1 MIKSMTGFQSL
12 TRDEAEASVGVTIR
26 AVNHRY
32 LDLQLRLPAA
42 WVYLEPRLRALLQER
57 LSRGRVELSLSVQVR
72 HVPSVEV
79 EINEDVTR
87 ALAEAIGRLRENGL
101 VTGGLAAGD
110 LLRVPQAMAIRER
123 QVDPE
128 SPAFAQVA
136 AVIEAA
142 VSDAAAGLDAM
153 RTGEGAS
160 LRADLDRRTGLV
172 ARLMDTLAAAA
183 EEGRASLDAR
193 LRQRISELPLD
204 LQGEQ
209 AAVAQ
214 EIVRFT
220 ARSDISEELVRFR
233 AHLTQWAALTES
245 PEPCGRKLDFVLQ
258 EMNREVNTVG
268 AKADGPKVSELI
280 VEIKA
285 ELERMREQVQNVE

>member
-1 MIKSMTGFQSL
+1 MTGFQSL
-12 TRDEAEASVGVTIR
+12 TRDDPEASVGVTIR

-42 WVYLEPRLRALLQER
+42 WIRLEPALRSLLQER
-57 LSRGRVELSLSVQVR
+57 LSRGRVEMSLSVQVR
-72 HVPSVEV
+72 HVPTVEV
-79 EINEDVTR
+79 EINEDVAR
-87 ALAEAIGRLRENGL
+87 ALSEAVRRLRENGL
-101 VTGGLAAGD
+101 VSGGLTAGD
-110 LLRVPQAMAIRER
+110 LFRVPQAVAIREH

-128 SPAFAQVA
+128 SPAFARVA

-142 VSDAAAGLDAM
+142 VSDAAAGLDMM
-153 RTGEGAS
+153 RIREGEA
-160 LRADLDRRTGLV
+160 LRADLENRTRIVSGLID
-172 ARLMDTLAAAA
+172 ALAAAA
-183 EEGRASLDAR
+183 EEGRSFLDAR
-193 LRQRISELPLD
+193 LRQRIADLPPD
-204 LQGEQ
+204 IQGDP

-214 EIVRFT
+214 EIVRFA

-233 AHLTQWAALTES
+233 AHLGQWAALTES

-258 EMNREVNTVG
+258 EMNREVNTAG
-268 AKADGPKVSELI
+268 AKADGPRVSELI